1 MFIIP
6 GYTKDKFKK
15 DLKADTGSAQ
25 RGPKGVIIMYSLIPF
40 SRTNS
45 LNNLFDDFERSFF
58 PAEHRQ
64 MPAFRTDI
72 KDEGDHYLMEA
83 ELPGFNKEDI
93 DLDVKD
99 RMLTV
104 SAHHEETVEN
114 KDDAG
119 KYICRERRSGSYSRS
134 FDITGIQEDAIG
146 ASYENGVL
154 KLTLPKL
161 AEIQPQ
167 SRKIAIQ

>member
-1 MFIIP
+1 MYMIP
-6 GYTKDKFKK
+6 YTNRSN
-15 DLKADTGSAQ
+15 A
-25 RGPKGVIIMYSLIPF
+25 SLMD
-40 SRTNS
+40 
-45 LNNLFDDFERSFF
+45 LFDEFERSVFGDNGRRTPVF
-58 PAEHRQ
+58 S
-64 MPAFRTDI
+64 TDI
-72 KDEGDHYLMEA
+72 KDEGDHYRMEA
-83 ELPGFNKEDI
+83 ERPGFNKEDI

-99 RMLTV
+99 GMLTI

-119 KYICRERRSGSYSRS
+119 KYICRERRNGSYSRS

>member
-1 MFIIP
+1 
-6 GYTKDKFKK
+6 
-15 DLKADTGSAQ
+15 
-25 RGPKGVIIMYSLIPF
+25 MYSLIPF

-99 RMLTV
+99 GMLTV

-134 FDITGIQEDAIG
+134 FDITGI
-146 ASYENGVL
+146 
-154 KLTLPKL
+154 
-161 AEIQPQ
+161 
-167 SRKIAIQ
+167 